1 MRDMCAEPY
10 QRPEKLGG
18 ELLWCHFLPDHNSR
32 HSWYARNMQDV
43 ADAERLRSI
52 SDDTPADVRVLLD
65 NITCGRAD
73 TYLEAILAVTHN
85 RKRHLRGTPGF
96 R

>member
-1 MRDMCAEPY
+1 MCGVSYE
-10 QRPEKLGG
+10 RPARLGG
-18 ELLWCHFLPDHNSR
+18 DRLTCQFLPDHKTR
-32 HSWYARNMQDV
+32 HSWFARSMQDV
-43 ADAERLRSI
+43 VDAEHVGRI
-52 SDDTPADVRVLLD
+52 GDDTPPEVKVLLD

-73 TYLEAILAVTHN
+73 PYLEAILAVTHN